1 MKICTDIAPI
11 LIKAAITIDA
21 ARKGMNIEIR
31 SLGKDAPM
39 ALAAKGDGVGW
50 ICVALGMSRGN
61 QQGSRVRHQN
71 PFFLVFEP

>member
-11 LIKAAITIDA
+11 LVKAAITIDA

-39 ALAAKGDGVGW
+39 ALAA
-50 ICVALGMSRGN
+50 SRRN
-61 QQGSRVRHQN
+61 AI
-71 PFFLVFEP
+71 P